1 MLKKFASERPF
12 LTRLIIISGLSLIFT
27 LLFNEATYM
36 MQKDASDRAPQTIT
50 LVIPAGTAQQIEAGE
65 PVPSIP
71 EEMVFVVGDVL
82 EVKNEDSVSH
92 QLGPIWVPPGSSGRL
107 VMEQAEKL
115 SLRCS
120 FQSAQFLGLDV
131 RPATTMNTRLI
142 ALLLTT
148 PTLAVLIFLYSL
160 AAYPIRPSGAKKAG
174 V

>member
-1 MLKKFASERPF
+1 MIKKFASERPF
-12 LTRLIIISGLSLIFT
+12 LTRLIIISVVSIIFT
-27 LLFNEATYM
+27 ILFNEATYL
-36 MQKDASDRAPQTIT
+36 MQRDASDRAPQTIT
-50 LVIPAGTAQQIEAGE
+50 LVIPAGAAQQIEAGE

-71 EEMVFVVGDVL
+71 EEMTFVVGDVL

-115 SLRCS
+115 SLSCS
-120 FQSAQFLGLDV
+120 FQSSQFLGLDV

-142 ALLLTT
+142 ALFLTA

-160 AAYPIRPSGAKKAG
+160 AAYPIRPPGAKKAG

>member
-1 MLKKFASERPF
+1 MLAPKRTKYRRQFRGRTTGAAKGGDF
-12 LTRLIIISGLSLIFT
+12 VAFGDFGLQT
-27 LLFNEATYM
+27 L
-36 MQKDASDRAPQTIT
+36 DCGWIT
-50 LVIPAGTAQQIEAGE
+50 ARQIEAGE

-115 SLRCS
+115 SLNCS
-120 FQSAQFLGLDV
+120 FQSNQFLGLDV
-131 RPATTMNTRLI
+131 RPATNLNTRLI
-142 ALLLTT
+142 ALFLTT

-160 AAYPIRPSGAKKAG
+160 AAYPIRSSGAKKASA
-174 V
+174 